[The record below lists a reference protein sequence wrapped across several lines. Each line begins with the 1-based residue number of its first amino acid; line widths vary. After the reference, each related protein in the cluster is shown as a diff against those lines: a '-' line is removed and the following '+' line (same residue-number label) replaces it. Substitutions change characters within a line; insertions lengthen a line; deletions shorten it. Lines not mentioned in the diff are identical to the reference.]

1 MPEPPAH
8 QALMEEI
15 ARLEDLAREWIG
27 LFPQAGRP
35 GPALAEGAVPGPGPR
50 GGGHLPPG
58 GGGRGEIRQ
67 EHHDQRPGGPGPVA
81 PGRRDPHG
89 HGHPGPTRPGSRR
102 RCSGSRGG
110 TKSTGRSAGPWGCC
124 PIPGWWTGPSP
135 WTCRRPRTGNSWP
148 RSWPRPGRPTS
159 GPAAAWIRTTCCS
172 NPTWRA
178 TIFSRTSCPP
188 PGRCP

>member
-1 MPEPPAH
+1 MPEPQAH

-15 ARLEDLAREWIG
+15 ARLEELAREWTG
-27 LFPQAGRP
+27 LFPQAAAP
-35 GPALAEGAVPGPGPR
+35 GPALAEGVVPGPGPC

-89 HGHPGPTRPGSRR
+89 HDHPGPTRPG
-102 RCSGSRGG
+102 
-110 TKSTGRSAGPWGCC
+110 
-124 PIPGWWTGPSP
+124 IPGGAPVQGVGRNQRGNPPGPGAPAQSP
-135 WTCRRPRTGNSWP
+135 AGGPGRAPGPDRRPRTGSSWP
-148 RSWPRPGRPTS
+148 RSWPRPRNPTS
-159 GPAAAWIRTTCCS
+159 GPVAAWTRTTCCS

-178 TIFSRTSCPP
+178 TIFSRASCPP
-188 PGRCP
+188 AGCCP